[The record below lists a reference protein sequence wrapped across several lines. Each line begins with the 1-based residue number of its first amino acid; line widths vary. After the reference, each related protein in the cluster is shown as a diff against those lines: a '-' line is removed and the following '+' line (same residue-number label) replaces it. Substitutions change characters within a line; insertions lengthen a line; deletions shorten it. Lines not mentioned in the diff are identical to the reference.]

1 MNNFPMLKKEHNK
14 FLKEL
19 KSELEDTHN
28 KAQKY
33 RTETEMRYS
42 VLNDGRFPTKA
53 SKYWQAVREQN
64 VFYTNLRLEAYQ
76 YRKLLVE
83 IKKLERSIA
92 KETDELELELL
103 QIELE
108 EKMWDKEERERMGA
122 DRVREIEHWSRIKKE
137 LDDGTFDT
145 QNVNTHQKESLK
157 LQLQERAK
165 NLTPGS
171 SQGEMI
177 NVIGPLK
184 TIDDADPSIL
194 SNITK
199 VKMYKFIT
207 PTLNS
212 ALKYT
217 ISYNNAIY
225 NPHSGHASTMGGV
238 VSSSGFKIN
247 DDSSTNEHFLDDDGE
262 GSVFVKFTGIV
273 EDEEK

>member
-1 MNNFPMLKKEHNK
+1 MLKKEHNK
-14 FLKEL
+14 FLQEL
-19 KSELEDTHN
+19 KAELEDTHN

-64 VFYTNLRLEAYQ
+64 VFYTNLRMEAYQ

-83 IKKLERSIA
+83 IKKLERSIE
-92 KETDELELELL
+92 KERDNLELELL
-103 QIELE
+103 EIELE
-108 EKMWDKEERERMGA
+108 EKLWDKDERERMGA

-145 QNVNTHQKESLK
+145 QNVDTHQKESLK

-184 TIDDADPSIL
+184 TIDEDFKKQIEAQE
-194 SNITK
+194 K
-199 VKMYKFIT
+199 VM
-207 PTLNS
+207 LNGKNYS
-212 ALKYT
+212 
-217 ISYNNAIY
+217 
-225 NPHSGHASTMGGV
+225 
-238 VSSSGFKIN
+238 
-247 DDSSTNEHFLDDDGE
+247 
-262 GSVFVKFTGIV
+262 
-273 EDEEK
+273 

>member
-108 EKMWDKEERERMGA
+108 EKLWDKDERERMGA

-184 TIDDADPSIL
+184 TIDEDFKKQIEAQE
-194 SNITK
+194 K
-199 VKMYKFIT
+199 VM
-207 PTLNS
+207 LNG
-212 ALKYT
+212 K
-217 ISYNNAIY
+217 N
-225 NPHSGHASTMGGV
+225 HS
-238 VSSSGFKIN
+238 
-247 DDSSTNEHFLDDDGE
+247 
-262 GSVFVKFTGIV
+262 
-273 EDEEK
+273 

>member
-1 MNNFPMLKKEHNK
+1 MLKKEDNN

-19 KSELEDTHN
+19 KKELKDTHS
-28 KAQKY
+28 KVQIY

-64 VFYTNLRLEAYQ
+64 VFYTTLRAEAYQ

-83 IKKLERSIA
+83 IKKLERSIENE
-92 KETDELELELL
+92 KDDLELELL
-103 QIELE
+103 EIELE
-108 EKMWDKEERERMGA
+108 EKMWDKEERERNGA

-137 LDDGTFDT
+137 LDDGSFDT
-145 QNVNTHQKESLK
+145 QNVDAHQKESLK

-184 TIDDADPSIL
+184 TIDEDFKKQIEVQEKA
-194 SNITK
+194 
-199 VKMYKFIT
+199 M
-207 PTLNS
+207 LNG
-212 ALKYT
+212 K
-217 ISYNNAIY
+217 N
-225 NPHSGHASTMGGV
+225 HS
-238 VSSSGFKIN
+238 
-247 DDSSTNEHFLDDDGE
+247 
-262 GSVFVKFTGIV
+262 
-273 EDEEK
+273 

>member
-1 MNNFPMLKKEHNK
+1 LNNFPMLKKEHNK
-14 FLKEL
+14 FLQEL
-19 KSELEDTHN
+19 KTELEDTHN

-108 EKMWDKEERERMGA
+108 EKLWDKDERERMGA

-145 QNVNTHQKESLK
+145 QNVDTHQKEALK
-157 LQLQERAK
+157 LQWQERAK

-184 TIDDADPSIL
+184 TIDDDFAKQL
-194 SNITK
+194 EQQEK
-199 VKMYKFIT
+199 VM
-207 PTLNS
+207 LNG
-212 ALKYT
+212 K
-217 ISYNNAIY
+217 N
-225 NPHSGHASTMGGV
+225 HS
-238 VSSSGFKIN
+238 
-247 DDSSTNEHFLDDDGE
+247 
-262 GSVFVKFTGIV
+262 
-273 EDEEK
+273 

>member
-1 MNNFPMLKKEHNK
+1 MLKKEDNK

-19 KSELEDTHN
+19 KAELEDTHN

-108 EKMWDKEERERMGA
+108 EKMWDKEERERNGA

-145 QNVNTHQKESLK
+145 QNVDTHQKESLK

-184 TIDDADPSIL
+184 TIDEDFKKQIEAQE
-194 SNITK
+194 K
-199 VKMYKFIT
+199 AM
-207 PTLNS
+207 LNG
-212 ALKYT
+212 K
-217 ISYNNAIY
+217 NN
-225 NPHSGHASTMGGV
+225 S
-238 VSSSGFKIN
+238 
-247 DDSSTNEHFLDDDGE
+247 
-262 GSVFVKFTGIV
+262 
-273 EDEEK
+273 

>member
-1 MNNFPMLKKEHNK
+1 MLKKEDNN

-19 KSELEDTHN
+19 KKELKDTHS
-28 KAQKY
+28 KVQIY

-64 VFYTNLRLEAYQ
+64 VFYTTLRAEAYQ

-83 IKKLERSIA
+83 IKKLERSIENE
-92 KETDELELELL
+92 KDDLELELL
-103 QIELE
+103 EIELE
-108 EKMWDKEERERMGA
+108 EKMWDKEERERNGA

-145 QNVNTHQKESLK
+145 QNVDAHQKESLK

-177 NVIGPLK
+177 NVLGPLK
-184 TIDDADPSIL
+184 TIDEDFKKQIEAQE
-194 SNITK
+194 K
-199 VKMYKFIT
+199 AM
-207 PTLNS
+207 LNG
-212 ALKYT
+212 K
-217 ISYNNAIY
+217 N
-225 NPHSGHASTMGGV
+225 HS
-238 VSSSGFKIN
+238 
-247 DDSSTNEHFLDDDGE
+247 
-262 GSVFVKFTGIV
+262 
-273 EDEEK
+273 

>member
-1 MNNFPMLKKEHNK
+1 MLKKEDNK

-19 KSELEDTHN
+19 KAELEDTHN

-53 SKYWQAVREQN
+53 SKYWQCVREQN
-64 VFYTNLRLEAYQ
+64 VFYTNLRVEAYE

-83 IKKLERSIA
+83 IKKLERSIENE
-92 KETDELELELL
+92 KDDLELELL
-103 QIELE
+103 EIELE
-108 EKMWDKEERERMGA
+108 EKMWDKEERERNGA

-137 LDDGTFDT
+137 LDDGSFDT
-145 QNVNTHQKESLK
+145 QNVDTHQKESLK

-184 TIDDADPSIL
+184 TIDNDFAKQL
-194 SNITK
+194 EQQEK
-199 VKMYKFIT
+199 AM
-207 PTLNS
+207 LNG
-212 ALKYT
+212 K
-217 ISYNNAIY
+217 N
-225 NPHSGHASTMGGV
+225 HS
-238 VSSSGFKIN
+238 
-247 DDSSTNEHFLDDDGE
+247 
-262 GSVFVKFTGIV
+262 
-273 EDEEK
+273 

>member
-1 MNNFPMLKKEHNK
+1 MLKNEDTK

-19 KSELEDTHN
+19 KAALEDTHN
-28 KAQKY
+28 QAQFY
-33 RTETEMRYS
+33 STETEMRYS

-53 SKYWQAVREQN
+53 SKYWQCVREQN
-64 VFYTNLRLEAYQ
+64 VFYTNLRVEAYE

-108 EKMWDKEERERMGA
+108 EKLWDKDERERMGA

-177 NVIGPLK
+177 NVLGPLK
-184 TIDDADPSIL
+184 TIDEDFKKQIEAQE
-194 SNITK
+194 K
-199 VKMYKFIT
+199 AM
-207 PTLNS
+207 LNG
-212 ALKYT
+212 K
-217 ISYNNAIY
+217 N
-225 NPHSGHASTMGGV
+225 HS
-238 VSSSGFKIN
+238 
-247 DDSSTNEHFLDDDGE
+247 
-262 GSVFVKFTGIV
+262 
-273 EDEEK
+273 

>member
-1 MNNFPMLKKEHNK
+1 MLKKEDNK

-19 KSELEDTHN
+19 KIELEDTRN
-28 KAQKY
+28 KAQIY

-53 SKYWQAVREQN
+53 SKYWQCVREQN
-64 VFYTNLRLEAYQ
+64 VFYTNLRVEAYE

-83 IKKLERSIA
+83 IKKLERSIE

-108 EKMWDKEERERMGA
+108 QKMWDKEERERRGA

-137 LDDGTFDT
+137 LDDGSFDT
-145 QNVNTHQKESLK
+145 QNVDTHQKESLK

-177 NVIGPLK
+177 NVLGPLK
-184 TIDDADPSIL
+184 TIDEDFKKQIEAQE
-194 SNITK
+194 K
-199 VKMYKFIT
+199 AM
-207 PTLNS
+207 LNG
-212 ALKYT
+212 K
-217 ISYNNAIY
+217 N
-225 NPHSGHASTMGGV
+225 HS
-238 VSSSGFKIN
+238 
-247 DDSSTNEHFLDDDGE
+247 
-262 GSVFVKFTGIV
+262 
-273 EDEEK
+273 

>member
-1 MNNFPMLKKEHNK
+1 MNNFPMLKKEDNK

-19 KSELEDTHN
+19 KIELQDTHN
-28 KAQKY
+28 KAQIY

-53 SKYWQAVREQN
+53 SKYWQAIREQN
-64 VFYTNLRLEAYQ
+64 VFYENFQQESYV
-76 YRKLLVE
+76 YRRMLVE
-83 IKKLERSIA
+83 IKKVEEAIA

-103 QIELE
+103 EIDLE
-108 EKMWDKEERERMGA
+108 EKIWQKNNIARKA
-122 DRVREIEHWSRIKKE
+122 TDRVREIEHWSRIKKE

-184 TIDDADPSIL
+184 TIDEDFKKQIEAQE
-194 SNITK
+194 K
-199 VKMYKFIT
+199 AM
-207 PTLNS
+207 LNG
-212 ALKYT
+212 K
-217 ISYNNAIY
+217 N
-225 NPHSGHASTMGGV
+225 HS
-238 VSSSGFKIN
+238 
-247 DDSSTNEHFLDDDGE
+247 
-262 GSVFVKFTGIV
+262 
-273 EDEEK
+273 

>member
-1 MNNFPMLKKEHNK
+1 MLKKEDNK

-19 KSELEDTHN
+19 KAELEDTHN

-83 IKKLERSIA
+83 IKKLERSIE

-108 EKMWDKEERERMGA
+108 EKMWDKEERERNGA

-145 QNVNTHQKESLK
+145 QNVDTHQKESLK

-165 NLTPGS
+165 NLTRGS

-177 NVIGPLK
+177 NVLGPLK
-184 TIDDADPSIL
+184 TIDDDFKKQIEAQE
-194 SNITK
+194 K
-199 VKMYKFIT
+199 AM
-207 PTLNS
+207 LNG
-212 ALKYT
+212 K
-217 ISYNNAIY
+217 N
-225 NPHSGHASTMGGV
+225 HS
-238 VSSSGFKIN
+238 
-247 DDSSTNEHFLDDDGE
+247 
-262 GSVFVKFTGIV
+262 
-273 EDEEK
+273 

>member
-1 MNNFPMLKKEHNK
+1 MLKKEDNK

-19 KSELEDTHN
+19 KIELEDTRN
-28 KAQKY
+28 KAQIY

-53 SKYWQAVREQN
+53 SKYWQAIREQN
-64 VFYTNLRLEAYQ
+64 VFYENLQQESYV
-76 YRKLLVE
+76 YRRMLVE
-83 IKKLERSIA
+83 IKKVEEAIA

-103 QIELE
+103 EIDLE
-108 EKMWDKEERERMGA
+108 EKIWQKNNIARKA
-122 DRVREIEHWSRIKKE
+122 TDRVREIEHWSRIKKE

-184 TIDDADPSIL
+184 TIDDDFKKQIEAQE
-194 SNITK
+194 K
-199 VKMYKFIT
+199 AM
-207 PTLNS
+207 LNG
-212 ALKYT
+212 K
-217 ISYNNAIY
+217 N
-225 NPHSGHASTMGGV
+225 HS
-238 VSSSGFKIN
+238 
-247 DDSSTNEHFLDDDGE
+247 
-262 GSVFVKFTGIV
+262 
-273 EDEEK
+273 

>member
-1 MNNFPMLKKEHNK
+1 MNNFPMLKKEDNK

-19 KSELEDTHN
+19 KIELEDTRN
-28 KAQKY
+28 KAQIY

-53 SKYWQAVREQN
+53 SKYWQAIREQN
-64 VFYTNLRLEAYQ
+64 VFYENLQQESYV
-76 YRKLLVE
+76 YRRMLVE
-83 IKKLERSIA
+83 IKKVEEAIA

-103 QIELE
+103 EIDLE
-108 EKMWDKEERERMGA
+108 EKIWQKNNIARKA
-122 DRVREIEHWSRIKKE
+122 TDRVREIEHWSRIKKE

-184 TIDDADPSIL
+184 TIDEDFKKQIEAQE
-194 SNITK
+194 K
-199 VKMYKFIT
+199 AM
-207 PTLNS
+207 LNG
-212 ALKYT
+212 K
-217 ISYNNAIY
+217 N
-225 NPHSGHASTMGGV
+225 HS
-238 VSSSGFKIN
+238 
-247 DDSSTNEHFLDDDGE
+247 
-262 GSVFVKFTGIV
+262 
-273 EDEEK
+273 

>member
-1 MNNFPMLKKEHNK
+1 MLKKEHNK

-19 KSELEDTHN
+19 KTELEDTHN
-28 KAQKY
+28 KAQLY

-64 VFYTNLRLEAYQ
+64 VFYTNLRTEAYQ

-108 EKMWDKEERERMGA
+108 EKLWDKDERERMGT

-145 QNVNTHQKESLK
+145 QNVDTHQKESLK

-184 TIDDADPSIL
+184 TIDDDFKKQIEAQEKAIL
-194 SNITK
+194 NGK
-199 VKMYKFIT
+199 
-207 PTLNS
+207 N
-212 ALKYT
+212 
-217 ISYNNAIY
+217 
-225 NPHSGHASTMGGV
+225 HS
-238 VSSSGFKIN
+238 
-247 DDSSTNEHFLDDDGE
+247 
-262 GSVFVKFTGIV
+262 
-273 EDEEK
+273 

>member
-1 MNNFPMLKKEHNK
+1 MLKKEHNK

-19 KSELEDTHN
+19 KAELEDTHN
-28 KAQKY
+28 KVQKY

-53 SKYWQAVREQN
+53 SKYWQAVREQD
-64 VFYTNLRLEAYQ
+64 VFYRQLRLEAYQ
-76 YRKLLVE
+76 YRKLLVK
-83 IKKLERSIA
+83 IKKLERAIK
-92 KETDELELELL
+92 KENDDLELELL

-108 EKMWDKEERERMGA
+108 EKLWDKSEMERMGT

-145 QNVNTHQKESLK
+145 QNVDAHQKESLK

-184 TIDDADPSIL
+184 TIDEDFKKQIEAQE
-194 SNITK
+194 K
-199 VKMYKFIT
+199 AM
-207 PTLNS
+207 LNGE
-212 ALKYT
+212 
-217 ISYNNAIY
+217 NN
-225 NPHSGHASTMGGV
+225 S
-238 VSSSGFKIN
+238 
-247 DDSSTNEHFLDDDGE
+247 
-262 GSVFVKFTGIV
+262 
-273 EDEEK
+273 

>member
-1 MNNFPMLKKEHNK
+1 MLKKEDNN

-19 KSELEDTHN
+19 KKELKDTHS
-28 KAQKY
+28 KVQIY

-64 VFYTNLRLEAYQ
+64 VFYTTLRAEAYQ

-83 IKKLERSIA
+83 IKKLERSIENE
-92 KETDELELELL
+92 KDDLELELL
-103 QIELE
+103 EIELE
-108 EKMWDKEERERMGA
+108 EKMWDKEERERNGA

-137 LDDGTFDT
+137 LDDGSFDT
-145 QNVNTHQKESLK
+145 QNVDAHQKESLK

-184 TIDDADPSIL
+184 TIDEDFKKQIEAQE
-194 SNITK
+194 K
-199 VKMYKFIT
+199 AM
-207 PTLNS
+207 LNG
-212 ALKYT
+212 K
-217 ISYNNAIY
+217 N
-225 NPHSGHASTMGGV
+225 HS
-238 VSSSGFKIN
+238 
-247 DDSSTNEHFLDDDGE
+247 
-262 GSVFVKFTGIV
+262 
-273 EDEEK
+273 

>member
-1 MNNFPMLKKEHNK
+1 MNNFPMLKKEDNK

-19 KSELEDTHN
+19 KAELEDTHN

-108 EKMWDKEERERMGA
+108 EKMWDKEERERNGA

-145 QNVNTHQKESLK
+145 QNVDTHQKESLK

-184 TIDDADPSIL
+184 TIDEDFKKQIEAQE
-194 SNITK
+194 K
-199 VKMYKFIT
+199 AM
-207 PTLNS
+207 LNG
-212 ALKYT
+212 K
-217 ISYNNAIY
+217 N
-225 NPHSGHASTMGGV
+225 HS
-238 VSSSGFKIN
+238 
-247 DDSSTNEHFLDDDGE
+247 
-262 GSVFVKFTGIV
+262 
-273 EDEEK
+273 